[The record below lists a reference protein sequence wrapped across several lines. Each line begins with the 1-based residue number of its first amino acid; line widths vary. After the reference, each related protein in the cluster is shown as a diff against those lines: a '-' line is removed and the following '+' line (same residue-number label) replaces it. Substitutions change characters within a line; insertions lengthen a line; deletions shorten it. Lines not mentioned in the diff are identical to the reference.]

1 MTENQDSYIAGTCN
15 IGPAEIRRRRVV
27 MYLGLFLSLI
37 TLMSFQAS
45 HASRMDRLSIILPAL
60 VFSIGFV
67 QSRRKFCLAYGFLG
81 TFNFG
86 KIGAISKVQS
96 KADKAADRAMAL
108 RISLEALALTAV
120 IVAVTL
126 ITA

>member
-1 MTENQDSYIAGTCN
+1 MSDNYIPGTCN

-37 TLMSFQAS
+37 TLMSFSAS
-45 HASRMDRLSIILPAL
+45 HASRTDRLAIILPAL

-67 QSRRKFCLAYGFLG
+67 QSRHKFCLAFGFLG

-86 KIGAISKVQS
+86 KVGALSKVQS
-96 KADKAADRAMAL
+96 KEDKAADRKMAI
-108 RISLEALALTAV
+108 RISLEAIALTAA
-120 IVAVTL
+120 IVFVTI

>member
-1 MTENQDSYIAGTCN
+1 MSEKYVPGTCN

-37 TLMSFQAS
+37 TLMSFNAS
-45 HASRMDRLSIILPAL
+45 HASRTDRLSIILPAL

-67 QSRRKFCLAYGFLG
+67 QTRHKFCLAFGFLG

-86 KIGAISKVQS
+86 KVGALSKVQS
-96 KADKAADRAMAL
+96 KEDKAADRKMAV
-108 RISLEALALTAV
+108 RITLEALALTAV
-120 IVAVTL
+120 IVFLTL
-126 ITA
+126 ISA

>member
-1 MTENQDSYIAGTCN
+1 MTETSGNYIPGTCN

-37 TLMSFQAS
+37 TLMSFQAAN
-45 HASRMDRLSIILPAL
+45 ASRADRLSIILPAF

-86 KIGAISKVQS
+86 KLGAISKVQS
-96 KADKAADRAMAL
+96 PADKAADRKMAI
-108 RISLEALALTAV
+108 RITLEALALTLG
-120 IVAVTL
+120 IVFLTL